1 MLKHLIGLANELDRR
16 SLSKEANLVDEIIG
30 AVTSMIEENGSPSEG
45 DLGESEND
53 DSSSKELDFHG
64 YKTNNFHMCPGAVKA
79 FSKINQL
86 DLDENSEAI
95 AVGAA
100 KATDDLLGLEEEVID
115 NKAASSEQFAEALM
129 LFRVISNDIGEL
141 SESLRQ
147 DLSEDFSFLDMH
159 IEKIAKHLDNKGEQ
173 NVK

>member
-1 MLKHLIGLANELDRR
+1 MKLEVNTFSLDVI
-16 SLSKEANLVDEIIG
+16 SVL
-30 AVTSMIEENGSPSEG
+30 PS
-45 DLGESEND
+45 
-53 DSSSKELDFHG
+53 
-64 YKTNNFHMCPGAVKA
+64 TNN
-79 FSKINQL
+79 N
-86 DLDENSEAI
+86 
-95 AVGAA
+95 
-100 KATDDLLGLEEEVID
+100 

-159 IEKIAKHLDNKGEQ
+159 IEKIAKHLDSKGEQ